1 MAGAQ
6 RSMNPQPQP
15 GPNTNYGAAVSAPD
29 RDQRP
34 QGAAW
39 INPLLRG
46 VGELAVHW
54 QQSATRPPH
63 QAGPAAQPESPWVG
77 RLARGVGELVQQQQQ
92 QPAAGVPRQPVP
104 APQQESAWM
113 GQLARGMGEL
123 VMQQR
128 QSSARPPHQPVSAHR
143 QESDWAGRLARG
155 VNEFAVQRQQ
165 AATRTQRQQVYTPG
179 RAHVES
185 WPEDVAWRGRS
196 VAADPRAHV
205 REPSRQATAA
215 STPAQIPRPNPDEAV
230 WESGSFEF
238 PEDVIDTSALP
249 PPYVSLNRLAE
260 DASVLLELFGQSP
273 HDDDDISEEHETM
286 ITTAATSILTM
297 QARVRQRAARSNRD
311 IASRQEAGANADCII
326 CYLENADRVFLPCK
340 HLVVCTV
347 CIPPSTVSL

>member
-1 MAGAQ
+1 MDSSDYCTPCNRQVIENYQAAGT
-6 RSMNPQPQP
+6 P
-15 GPNTNYGAAVSAPD
+15 VSAPD

-63 QAGPAAQPESPWVG
+63 QPGLVTQPESAWVG

-92 QPAAGVPRQPVP
+92 PVAGAPRQPVP
-104 APQQESAWM
+104 APQQQESAWM
-113 GQLARGMGEL
+113 GHLARGMGEL
-123 VMQQR
+123 VMQQQ
-128 QSSARPPHQPVSAHR
+128 QSPARPPHQPVSAHR
-143 QESDWAGRLARG
+143 QESAWAGRLARG
-155 VNEFAVQRQQ
+155 VSEFAVQRQQ
-165 AATRTQRQQVYTPG
+165 AATRAQRQQVSAPG
-179 RAHVES
+179 HAQVES

-196 VAADPRAHV
+196 VAAHPRAHS
-205 REPSRQATAA
+205 REPFRQATAESA
-215 STPAQIPRPNPDEAV
+215 PAQVPRPDLDPEE
-230 WESGSFEF
+230 WESGSFGF
-238 PEDVIDTSALP
+238 ADDVIDASASP

-273 HDDDDISEEHETM
+273 HEDDNISEEHETM
-286 ITTAATSILTM
+286 ITSAATSILAM
-297 QARVRQRAARSNRD
+297 QTRVRQRAARSNRD
-311 IASRQEAGANADCII
+311 IRPRPDTGANADCII

-347 CIPPSTVSL
+347 